1 MKKETQ
7 RGSVIANVIRSDDL
21 LQISKDALE
30 IGIDAA
36 LDLGILKDFPIVS
49 TVVGVFNVGGTIRDQ
64 LLASK
69 VIGFL
74 AKLSELSKKERDEM
88 VDKLNADGKFAGRV
102 GDALI
107 EILDRMESERKPGI
121 AAKCFSAY
129 ARGRIDYMQ
138 LRRLLVAIERI
149 PSFDIGA
156 LRTFAGLTIKER
168 ATADQHLLIS
178 LVNAGLA
185 QNNGGWDGGV
195 IVATDLCDL
204 FLQLDLD
211 VP

>member
-1 MKKETQ
+1 MKQETQ
-7 RGSVIANVIRSDDL
+7 RGSVIANVIRSDDVV
-21 LQISKDALE
+21 QISKEALE

-36 LDLGILKDFPIVS
+36 LDSGILKEVPIVS
-49 TVVGVFNVGGTIRDQ
+49 TVVGLFNVGGTIRNQ
-64 LLASK
+64 LLTSK
-69 VIGFL
+69 VISFL
-74 AKLSELSKKERDEM
+74 NKLSELSKEERSEL
-88 VDKLNADGKFAGRV
+88 VDKLNEDGKFAGRV

-121 AAKCFSAY
+121 AAKCFAAY
-129 ARGRIDYMQ
+129 ARGQIDYMQ

-149 PSFDIGA
+149 PSFDIAA
-156 LRTFAGLTIKER
+156 LRAFSGLPIEER
-168 ATADQHLLIS
+168 AAADQHFLIS

-195 IVATDLCDL
+195 IVPTGLCDL

-211 VP
+211 R

>member
-1 MKKETQ
+1 MKQETQ
-7 RGSVIANVIRSDDL
+7 RGSLIANVIKSDDVV
-21 LQISKDALE
+21 QISKEALE

-36 LDLGILKDFPIVS
+36 LDSGILKDVPIVN
-49 TVVGVFNVGGTIRDQ
+49 TVVGVLNVGGTIRNQ

-74 AKLSELSKKERDEM
+74 AKLSELSKEERDTM
-88 VDKLNADGKFAGRV
+88 VDKLNEDGKFAGRV

-121 AAKCFSAY
+121 AAKCFAAY
-129 ARGRIDYMQ
+129 ARGQIDYMQ
-138 LRRLLVAIERI
+138 LRRLLVAIERL
-149 PSFDIGA
+149 PSFDIA
-156 LRTFAGLTIKER
+156 AMRAFAGLTIEER
-168 ATADQHLLIS
+168 AAADQHFLNS

-195 IVATDLCDL
+195 IVPTRLCDL
-204 FLQLDLD
+204 FLELDLD
-211 VP
+211 R

>member
-1 MKKETQ
+1 MKQETR
-7 RGSVIANVIRSDDL
+7 RGSLIANVIKSDDVV
-21 LQISKDALE
+21 QISKEALE

-36 LDLGILKDFPIVS
+36 LDSGILKDVPIVN
-49 TVVGVFNVGGTIRDQ
+49 TVVGVLNVGGTIRNQ

-74 AKLSELSKKERDEM
+74 AKLSELSKEERDTM
-88 VDKLNADGKFAGRV
+88 VDGKFAGRV

-121 AAKCFSAY
+121 AAKCFAAY
-129 ARGRIDYMQ
+129 ARGQIDYMQ
-138 LRRLLVAIERI
+138 LRRLLVAIERL
-149 PSFDIGA
+149 PSFDIA
-156 LRTFAGLTIKER
+156 AMRAFAGLTIKER
-168 ATADQHLLIS
+168 AAADQHFLNS

-195 IVATDLCDL
+195 IVPTRLCDL
-204 FLQLDLD
+204 FLELDLD
-211 VP
+211 R